1 MKKGMFVLMAIALLI
16 PLAATAQPGPGDGP
30 SCPKGHEM
38 GQGQACQHGPGP
50 IGPGH
55 CCKGGGPG
63 FGDDDQPPLGRLLML
78 ADELGLNEQ
87 QRDQLKQMQVD
98 FRMQMIDREAEV
110 EKAELRLRT
119 MMMDKNAVEAEVGRA
134 IDDVARFRADMQK
147 LRYGHR
153 KQMRG
158 VLTDEQFEKLQKMRE
173 DHREQKMDQGMGMGP
188 GHGMG
193 MGPGMGKRQC
203 PPGQGRHSMR
213 GRP

>member
-1 MKKGMFVLMAIALLI
+1 MKKGIITLMAVALLI
-16 PLAATAQPGPGDGP
+16 PLATLAQPGPGDGP
-30 SCPKGHEM
+30 FCPKGHGME
-38 GQGQACQHGPGP
+38 QGQACQHGPGP
-50 IGPGH
+50 MGPGH
-55 CCKGGGPG
+55 CSMGGPG
-63 FGDDDQPPLGRLLML
+63 FGDDDQPPLERLVML

-87 QRDQLKQMQVD
+87 QREQLKKMQVD

-110 EKAELRLRT
+110 EKAELRLHT

-134 IDDVARFRADMQK
+134 IDDVARFRADVQK

-158 VLTDEQFEKLQKMRE
+158 VLTDEQFEKLQKMRQKR
-173 DHREQKMDQGMGMGP
+173 REQKMDQGMGMGQ
-188 GHGMG
+188 GHGM
-193 MGPGMGKRQC
+193 GMGKRQC